1 MEKRKISSLG
11 LRIISSLVMVPLV
24 VGAVYFGNP
33 YLFLLLLLTGAMLCW
48 EWSSMIKSANP
59 ALYATI
65 YTVCMVI
72 SVLFPLSLLW
82 LIIILFAGILAAYK
96 ARKEAHPVLLALGV
110 PYIALGLGSI
120 AWIYQVTDWVGIMWL
135 ILAGIEWD
143 VTKHLTLS
151 CGGQITD
158 YGLSDNYQSDTS
170 FSCDSYTLGFGA
182 KLNLTERA
190 ALNVGYMWTTYEDY
204 TKKSQNYNN
213 TGLSGT
219 NIYSRTNKVFGAS
232 INYRF

>member
-72 SVLFPLSLLW
+72 SVLLQAFWQPIRLE
-82 LIIILFAGILAAYK
+82 
-96 ARKEAHPVLLALGV
+96 RKHTRCC
-110 PYIALGLGSI
+110 
-120 AWIYQVTDWVGIMWL
+120 WR
-135 ILAGIEWD
+135 
-143 VTKHLTLS
+143 
-151 CGGQITD
+151 
-158 YGLSDNYQSDTS
+158 
-170 FSCDSYTLGFGA
+170 LGFRILPWGW
-182 KLNLTERA
+182 
-190 ALNVGYMWTTYEDY
+190 V
-204 TKKSQNYNN
+204 Q
-213 TGLSGT
+213 
-219 NIYSRTNKVFGAS
+219 SRGF
-232 INYRF
+232 IR

>member
-1 MEKRKISSLG
+1 MEKCKISSLG

-135 ILAGIEWD
+135 ILAVWSVDVGGYVGIDWRRCAGRCGLRVFLLLSRLAKCGVDCLDGGGHGAGVCRADRRFVRIGNQTAFGIERF
-143 VTKHLTLS
+143 
-151 CGGQITD
+151 Q
-158 YGLSDNYQSDTS
+158 QSDS
-170 FSCDSYTLGFGA
+170 GA
-182 KLNLTERA
+182 WRC
-190 ALNVGYMWTTYEDY
+190 
-204 TKKSQNYNN
+204 
-213 TGLSGT
+213 
-219 NIYSRTNKVFGAS
+219 F
-232 INYRF
+232 

>member
-72 SVLFPLSLLW
+72 SVLFPLSLMW
-82 LIIILFAGILAAYK
+82 LIIILFAGILNNVHLK
-96 ARKEAHPVLLALGV
+96 QDIVRKFQDPNQQE
-110 PYIALGLGSI
+110 
-120 AWIYQVTDWVGIMWL
+120 
-135 ILAGIEWD
+135 
-143 VTKHLTLS
+143 
-151 CGGQITD
+151 
-158 YGLSDNYQSDTS
+158 YGFQH
-170 FSCDSYTLGFGA
+170 
-182 KLNLTERA
+182 
-190 ALNVGYMWTTYEDY
+190 
-204 TKKSQNYNN
+204 Q
-213 TGLSGT
+213 
-219 NIYSRTNKVFGAS
+219 
-232 INYRF
+232 

>member
-135 ILAGIEWD
+135 ILAVWSVD
-143 VTKHLTLS
+143 V
-151 CGGQITD
+151 GG
-158 YGLSDNYQSDTS
+158 Y
-170 FSCDSYTLGFGA
+170 
-182 KLNLTERA
+182 
-190 ALNVGYMWTTYEDY
+190 
-204 TKKSQNYNN
+204 
-213 TGLSGT
+213 
-219 NIYSRTNKVFGAS
+219 VFGTTLKGPKLAPKIS
-232 INYRF
+232 PNKTWSGLIGGVVLAGVVCGFFC